1 MMSTLTYSLNGQTLI
16 GKKLGILN
24 NEIDTI
30 EFIENRSLFNGEV
43 VNGEFV
49 LVPIQNII
57 NANNTYFNLLK
68 QLELYKEIVIEQDKQ
83 ISDLRLALIYSENE
97 TDHYKRAYNKS
108 ELINL
113 ELRGIIKQEQRR
125 TIAFGVLTSLLI
137 GYIIYDGAIK

>member
-1 MMSTLTYSLNGQTLI
+1 MNTLTYSLNGQTLI

-24 NEIDTI
+24 NKTDTI
-30 EFIENRSLFNGEV
+30 QFIEDRSLFNGEI
-43 VNGEFV
+43 VNGDFV

-57 NANNTYFNLLK
+57 NANNAYFNLLK

-97 TDHYKRAYNKS
+97 TDRYKRAYNKS

-113 ELRGIIKQEQRR
+113 ELREIIKQEQRR
-125 TIAFGVLTSLLI
+125 IIAFGVLTSLLI
-137 GYIIYDGAIK
+137 GYIIYDQAIK